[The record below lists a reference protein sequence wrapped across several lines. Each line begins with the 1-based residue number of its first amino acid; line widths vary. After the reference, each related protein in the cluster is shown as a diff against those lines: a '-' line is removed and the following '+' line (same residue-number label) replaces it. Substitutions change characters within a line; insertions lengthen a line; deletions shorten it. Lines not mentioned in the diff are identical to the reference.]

1 MTTRRAV
8 LLCAGGLAALEL
20 GGTARAQAYPARPL
34 RLIVPYP
41 PGGVGDTFARA
52 LGEGLSATLGQPVV
66 IGNKPGGSQ
75 IIGAQAAAE
84 AAADGYTLFLGSVS
98 SLALNVAQHASLPY
112 DPLASFAPVS
122 LAFTSPLYLVV
133 HPDVPARSVREFI
146 AHAKANP
153 GKLSF
158 ASIGPGSS
166 LHLAGEIFN
175 RMAGVDMLH
184 VPYKGSVPALTDVM
198 AGRVQVIF
206 DAGPSAL
213 PQVRA
218 GRLRVLAVTSAER
231 FIGTPDVPTIAE
243 SGLPGYDLTLWF
255 GIVTRAGAPDGAI
268 HTLSA
273 AIGAV
278 LDRADLK
285 ARFLDLGVQ
294 LAASTPQGFHTLIAR
309 EVPRWTRVIRDEV
322 RLEPQ

>member
-8 LLCAGGLAALEL
+8 LCAGGLAALGL
-20 GGTARAQAYPARPL
+20 APARAQPYPARPL

-41 PGGVGDTFARA
+41 PGGVGDTFGRA
-52 LGEGLSATLGQPVV
+52 LGEGLSAGLGQPVV
-66 IGNKPGGSQ
+66 IDNKPGGSQ

-98 SLALNVAQHASLPY
+98 SLAMNVAQHASLPY
-112 DPLASFAPVS
+112 DPLTSFAPVS
-122 LAFTSPLYLVV
+122 LGFTSPLYLVV
-133 HPDVPARSVREFI
+133 HPDVPVTSVRELI
-146 AHAKANP
+146 AYAKANP

-175 RMAGVDMLH
+175 RMAGLDMLH
-184 VPYKGSVPALTDVM
+184 VPYKGSMPALTDIM

-206 DAGPSAL
+206 DAGTSAL

-231 FIGTPDVPTIAE
+231 FSGTPDIPTIAE
-243 SGLPGYDLTLWF
+243 SGLPGYDMTLWF
-255 GIVTRAGAPDGAI
+255 GIVTRAGAPDAAI
-268 HTLSA
+268 QTLSA

-278 LDRADLK
+278 LDRSDLK

-294 LAASTPQGFHTLIAR
+294 LSPSSPEAFRALIAR
-309 EVPRWTRVIRDEV
+309 EVSRWTRIIRDEV
-322 RLEPQ
+322 KLEPQ

>member
-8 LLCAGGLAALEL
+8 LCAGGLAALGL
-20 GGTARAQAYPARPL
+20 GGTARAQAYPVRPL

-41 PGGVGDTFARA
+41 PGGIGDTFARA
-52 LGEGLSATLGQPVV
+52 LSEGLSARLGQTVV
-66 IGNKPGGSQ
+66 VDNKPGGSQ

-98 SLALNVAQHASLPY
+98 SLAMNVAQHASLPY

-122 LAFTSPLYLVV
+122 LTFTSPLYLVI
-133 HPDVPARSVREFI
+133 HPDVPAGSVRAFI
-146 AHAKANP
+146 AYAKANP
-153 GKLSF
+153 GSLSF

-231 FIGTPDVPTIAE
+231 FAGTPDIPTIAE
-243 SGLPGYDLTLWF
+243 SGLPGYDMTPWF
-255 GIVTRAGAPDGAI
+255 GIVTRAGTPDAVI
-268 HTLSA
+268 HTLAA

-278 LDRADLK
+278 LDRPDLK

-294 LAASTPQGFHTLIAR
+294 LSASSPDAFRALIAR

-322 RLEPQ
+322 KLEPQ

>member
-1 MTTRRAV
+1 MM
-8 LLCAGGLAALEL
+8 LLGFGGA
-20 GGTARAQAYPARPL
+20 ARAQAYPVHPL

-52 LGEGLSATLGQPVV
+52 LSEGLSSRLGQPVV
-66 IGNKPGGSQ
+66 VDNKPGGSQ

-84 AAADGYTLFLGSVS
+84 AVADGHTLFLGSVS
-98 SLALNVAQHASLPY
+98 SLALNAAQHASLPY
-112 DPLASFAPVS
+112 DPLTSFAPVS

-133 HPDVPARSVREFI
+133 HPDVPARSVPELI

-231 FIGTPDVPTIAE
+231 FVGTPEIPTIAE

-255 GIVTRAGAPDGAI
+255 GIVTRAGAPDAAI
-268 HTLSA
+268 HALSA

-278 LDRADLK
+278 LEKPDLK

-294 LAASTPQGFHTLIAR
+294 LSPGTPEAFRALIVR
-309 EVPRWTRVIRDEV
+309 EVPRWRRVIRDEI

>member
-8 LLCAGGLAALEL
+8 LCAGGLAALGL
-20 GGTARAQAYPARPL
+20 GSARAETYPARPL

-41 PGGVGDTFARA
+41 PGGVGDTFGRA
-52 LGEGLSATLGQPVV
+52 LGEGLSARLAQPV
-66 IGNKPGGSQ
+66 IIDNKPGGSQ

-84 AAADGYTLFLGSVS
+84 AAADGYTLFLGSAS
-98 SLALNVAQHASLPY
+98 SLAMNVAQHANLPY
-112 DPLASFAPVS
+112 DPLTSFAPVS
-122 LAFTSPLYLVV
+122 LGFTSPLYLVV
-133 HPDVPARSVREFI
+133 HPDVPATSVREFM
-146 AHAKANP
+146 AYARANP

-175 RMAGVDMLH
+175 RMAGLDMLH
-184 VPYKGSVPALTDVM
+184 VPYKGSMPALTDVM

-206 DAGPSAL
+206 DAGTSAL

-231 FIGTPDVPTIAE
+231 FSGTPDIPTIAE
-243 SGLPGYDLTLWF
+243 SGLPGYDMTLWF
-255 GIVTRAGAPDGAI
+255 GIVTRAGVSDAAI
-268 HTLSA
+268 RTLA
-273 AIGAV
+273 GAIGAV
-278 LDRADLK
+278 LDRPDLK

-294 LAASTPQGFHTLIAR
+294 LSPSSPEAFRALIAR
-309 EVPRWTRVIRDEV
+309 EVQRWTRVIRDEV
-322 RLEPQ
+322 KLEPQ